1 MMLTGK
7 TGRDTMANSEITSL
21 IQDMMD
27 DRGVPRNIKASLEE
41 SISILNGS
49 DSEEEK
55 VASIISVLDEAS
67 ADPNLSFHARTKIW
81 NMVSVLESVK
91 QF

>member
-1 MMLTGK
+1 
-7 TGRDTMANSEITSL
+7 MANLEINTML
-21 IQDMMD
+21 QDIMD

-55 VASIISVLDEAS
+55 VASIVSVLDDAS
-67 ADPNLSFHARTKIW
+67 SDPNLSFHARTKIW
-81 NMVSVLESVK
+81 NMVSMLESVK
-91 QF
+91 QEF

>member
-1 MMLTGK
+1 M
-7 TGRDTMANSEITSL
+7 SSQEINTL
-21 IQDMMD
+21 LQDILE

-55 VASIISVLDEAS
+55 VASIISVLDDAS

-91 QF
+91 QEF

>member
-1 MMLTGK
+1 
-7 TGRDTMANSEITSL
+7 MANQEEVSDLLREIL
-21 IQDMMD
+21 D

-41 SISILNGS
+41 SISILNGE

-55 VASIISVLDEAS
+55 VATIISILDEAS
-67 ADPNLSFHARTKIW
+67 GDPNLSFHTRTKIW

-91 QF
+91 RGL

>member
-1 MMLTGK
+1 MAEFEINTML
-7 TGRDTMANSEITSL
+7 
-21 IQDMMD
+21 QDIMD

-55 VASIISVLDEAS
+55 VASVISVLDDAS

-81 NMVSVLESVK
+81 NMVSMLESVK
-91 QF
+91 QEF

>member
-1 MMLTGK
+1 M
-7 TGRDTMANSEITSL
+7 NSDIGNL
-21 IQDMMD
+21 LQDIMD
-27 DRGVPRNIKASLEE
+27 DRGVPRNIKSSLEE

-55 VASIISVLDEAS
+55 VASIISVLDDAS

-81 NMVSVLESVK
+81 NMVCIPVFEIK
-91 QF
+91 NYT

>member
-1 MMLTGK
+1 MEDL
-7 TGRDTMANSEITSL
+7 EINGL
-21 IQDMMD
+21 LKEIMD

-55 VASIISVLDEAS
+55 IASIISILDDAS
-67 ADPNLSFHARTKIW
+67 GDPNISFHTRTKIW
-81 NMVSVLESVK
+81 KMVSFLEGIK
-91 QF
+91 QEI

>member
-1 MMLTGK
+1 MSSHEINNLL
-7 TGRDTMANSEITSL
+7 RDI
-21 IQDMMD
+21 MD

-55 VASIISVLDEAS
+55 IASIISILDDAS
-67 ADPNLSFHARTKIW
+67 GDPNLSFHARTKIW

-91 QF
+91 QEF